1 MSRII
6 FQMNIKITVGEII
19 RTNREKNGLLLRQ
32 LSALIDMDTAIL
44 SKIERG
50 ERKATKEQ
58 IVKIAKILKLN
69 ESEILIQYLSE
80 KIAYQLLDEDLAV
93 QTLKVAEEKI
103 NYLKSVKNG
112 KI

>member
-58 IVKIAKILKLN
+58 IVKIAEILNLN